1 MPSNFTVSTINA
13 RVSRSIASR
22 AFALA
27 GALGGM
33 LGGML
38 VGPLVFTQA
47 GCQTVPT
54 GAGVYLV
61 TIVDAKSGKPVE
73 GVELQASGAGLRAR
87 GGKPA
92 QGTTDEDGEAT
103 LAFGNW
109 GAVDLMLNAS
119 GSEERWLV
127 TQDRVSVNGGKSS
140 QSPLRMIVGS
150 GTDGGVSRYAVSITR
165 VERGPK
171 LDN

>member
-1 MPSNFTVSTINA
+1 MLP
-13 RVSRSIASR
+13 ASM
-22 AFALA
+22 LA
-27 GALGGM
+27 S
-33 LGGML
+33 
-38 VGPLVFTQA
+38 
-47 GCQTVPT
+47 CHSVPH

-73 GVELQASGAGLRAR
+73 GVELQASGAGIRAR

-92 QGTTDEDGEAT
+92 VATTDEDGEAT

-109 GAVDLMLNAS
+109 GAIDLMLNAS

-127 TQDRVSVNGGKSS
+127 TQDRVAVNGGKSS

>member
-13 RVSRSIASR
+13 RISRSIASR

-33 LGGML
+33 L
-38 VGPLVFTQA
+38 VGPLVFTQV

-73 GVELQASGAGLRAR
+73 GVELQASGAGIRAR

-140 QSPLRMIVGS
+140 KSPLRMIVGS

>member
-1 MPSNFTVSTINA
+1 MHLHKLLHLSVPTEIGDPDERKKADREARRYLQQEQREEKRRANA
-13 RVSRSIASR
+13 RKQQKRDAVKAKRSGSEKQPEKLDA
-22 AFALA
+22 ATAA
-27 GALGGM
+27 
-33 LGGML
+33 
-38 VGPLVFTQA
+38 
-47 GCQTVPT
+47 T
-54 GAGVYLV
+54 GEEP
-61 TIVDAKSGKPVE
+61 SGK
-73 GVELQASGAGLRAR
+73 R
-87 GGKPA
+87 G
-92 QGTTDEDGEAT
+92 
-103 LAFGNW
+103 W

-140 QSPLRMIVGS
+140 KSPLRMIVGS

>member
-1 MPSNFTVSTINA
+1 MKSLH
-13 RVSRSIASR
+13 AS
-22 AFALA
+22 AIGLLTASL
-27 GALGGM
+27 ALG
-33 LGGML
+33 
-38 VGPLVFTQA
+38 A
-47 GCQTVPT
+47 CSSVPT

-73 GVELQASGAGLRAR
+73 GVELQASGAGIRAR

-92 QGTTDEDGEAT
+92 QGTTDEDGETT

-109 GAVDLMLNAS
+109 GAVDLVLEAS
-119 GSEERWLV
+119 GAQERWLIA
-127 TQDRVSVNGGKSS
+127 QERVAVNGGKSS

-150 GTDGGVSRYAVSITR
+150 GQDGGVSRYTLSITR

-171 LDN
+171 IDN

>member
-1 MPSNFTVSTINA
+1 MKSLH
-13 RVSRSIASR
+13 AS
-22 AFALA
+22 AIGLLTASL
-27 GALGGM
+27 ALG
-33 LGGML
+33 
-38 VGPLVFTQA
+38 A
-47 GCQTVPT
+47 CSSVPT

-61 TIVDAKSGKPVE
+61 TVVDAKSGKPVE
-73 GVELQASGAGLRAR
+73 GVELQASGAGIRAR

-92 QGTTDEDGEAT
+92 QGTTDEDGETT

-109 GAVDLMLNAS
+109 GAVDLVLEAS
-119 GSEERWLV
+119 GAQERWLIA
-127 TQDRVSVNGGKSS
+127 QERVAVNGGKSS

-150 GTDGGVSRYAVSITR
+150 GQDGGVSRYTLSITR

>member
-1 MPSNFTVSTINA
+1 MKSLH
-13 RVSRSIASR
+13 AS
-22 AFALA
+22 AIGLLTASL
-27 GALGGM
+27 ALG
-33 LGGML
+33 
-38 VGPLVFTQA
+38 A
-47 GCQTVPT
+47 CSSVPT

-73 GVELQASGAGLRAR
+73 GVELQASGAGIRAR

-109 GAVDLMLNAS
+109 GAVDLVLEAS
-119 GSEERWLV
+119 GAQERWLIA
-127 TQDRVSVNGGKSS
+127 QERVAVNGGKSS

-150 GTDGGVSRYAVSITR
+150 GQDGGVSRYTLSITR

-171 LDN
+171 IDN

>member
-1 MPSNFTVSTINA
+1 MKSLH
-13 RVSRSIASR
+13 AS
-22 AFALA
+22 AIGLLTASL
-27 GALGGM
+27 ALG
-33 LGGML
+33 
-38 VGPLVFTQA
+38 A
-47 GCQTVPT
+47 CSSVPT

-73 GVELQASGAGLRAR
+73 GVELQASGAGIRAR

-92 QGTTDEDGEAT
+92 QGTTDEDGETT

-109 GAVDLMLNAS
+109 GAVDLVLEAS
-119 GSEERWLV
+119 GAQERWLIA
-127 TQDRVSVNGGKSS
+127 QERVAVNGGKSS

-150 GTDGGVSRYAVSITR
+150 GQDGGVSRYTLSITR

>member
-1 MPSNFTVSTINA
+1 MPSNFTASTINA
-13 RVSRSIASR
+13 RVSRSIAAR
-22 AFALA
+22 AFVRA
-27 GALGGM
+27 GT
-33 LGGML
+33 L
-38 VGPLVFTQA
+38 VGTLMSTLVMTQV

-73 GVELQASGAGLRAR
+73 GVELQASGAGIRAR

>member
-1 MPSNFTVSTINA
+1 MASNFTVSTINA
-13 RVSRSIASR
+13 RASRSIAAR
-22 AFALA
+22 AFVRA
-27 GALGGM
+27 GT
-33 LGGML
+33 L
-38 VGPLVFTQA
+38 VGTLMSTLVMTQV

-73 GVELQASGAGLRAR
+73 GVELQASGAGVRAR

-140 QSPLRMIVGS
+140 KSPLRMIVGS

>member
-1 MPSNFTVSTINA
+1 MKSLH
-13 RVSRSIASR
+13 AS
-22 AFALA
+22 AIGLLTASL
-27 GALGGM
+27 ALG
-33 LGGML
+33 
-38 VGPLVFTQA
+38 A
-47 GCQTVPT
+47 CSSVPS

-61 TIVDAKSGKPVE
+61 TVVDAKSGKPVE
-73 GVELQASGAGLRAR
+73 GVELSASGAGLRAR

-92 QGTTDEDGEAT
+92 VGTTDEDGETT

-109 GAVDLMLNAS
+109 GAVDLVLEAS
-119 GSEERWLV
+119 GAQERWLIA
-127 TQDRVSVNGGKSS
+127 QERVAVNGGKSS

-150 GTDGGVSRYAVSITR
+150 GQDGGVSRYTLSITR